1 MQSSCTSVCTGLHLH
16 TLHTYIHTFYL
27 LKNEVKVNNIYKL
40 STTNEQDNKAAS
52 CTYSCPLKIDDT
64 PEQKQ
69 IYNCNK
75 SVYITF

>member
-1 MQSSCTSVCTGLHLH
+1 M
-16 TLHTYIHTFYL
+16 HTYIHFYL
-27 LKNEVKVNNIYKL
+27 LKNEVKANNVYKL

-69 IYNCNK
+69 IYNCNNL
-75 SVYITF
+75 